1 MFGRAAGT
9 LQQKIARGES
19 FSISLTNG
27 VGAVDTKRCA
37 VLLMSSLVFLALTG
51 NAVAE
56 EPQAE
61 PVEIELI
68 PNRLLREVIVSHTDG
83 NGILQLYCMKE
94 DGSGQSSAHIF

>member
-1 MFGRAAGT
+1 MQYF
-9 LQQKIARGES
+9 
-19 FSISLTNG
+19 LTNG

-37 VLLMSSLVFLALTG
+37 VLLMSSLVSLALTG

-68 PNRLLREVIVSHTDG
+68 PNRLLREVHRQPCRWKRHPPA
-83 NGILQLYCMKE
+83 LL
-94 DGSGQSSAHIF
+94 